1 VEAYDWVLN
10 PQKATSQAMLQ
21 RRVHCILL
29 ANICIGVDAAAVE
42 FVSST
47 YELHA
52 LPVALLQSSFI
63 WRSSVR
69 LVRGVNYFY

>member
-10 PQKATSQAMLQ
+10 PRKAASQAVLQ

-29 ANICIGVDAAAVE
+29 ANICIGVDTAAAVE

-52 LPVALLQSSFI
+52 LPVALLYVFRI
-63 WRSSVR
+63 VMLFLNR
-69 LVRGVNYFY
+69 YF